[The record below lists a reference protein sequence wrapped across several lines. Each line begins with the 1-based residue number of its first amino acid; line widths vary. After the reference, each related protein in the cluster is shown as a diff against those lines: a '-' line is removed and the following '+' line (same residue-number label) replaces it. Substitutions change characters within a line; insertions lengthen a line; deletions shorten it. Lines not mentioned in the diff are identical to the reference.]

1 MRTGIFCV
9 TVYLVVSVAC
19 TSDESAEV
27 EQGRVEVEADSLSV
41 AVNDESEWFVDRAV
55 DVGLTFVHFNGA
67 SGDFLYP
74 EILPPGVGLFDY
86 DNDGDL
92 DAFIVQGHMLGE
104 GKTIADALMERSAA
118 SPVTGRLYR
127 NDLAEGAS
135 SLRFVDVTESSG
147 LVADGY
153 GLGVAT
159 GDVDNDGWIDL
170 FVTNFGPDQLFH
182 NNGDGTFTDVSSRT
196 GIEERNLFGVS
207 ASFVDYDRDD
217 WLDLYV
223 GNNVDY
229 DLSNRTECP
238 NPAGNRDYCSPQIY
252 GGLPDRLYRNRGDGT
267 FDDVSAT
274 ALLHDVDLGISRS
287 TSGQFGPALGVV
299 AADYNGDTWPDIY
312 VANDGSENILWLNQQ
327 DGTFRNAALLSGAA
341 LSALG
346 TPEASMG
353 VAAGDYDNDGD
364 EDLFMTHLMTEGNNL
379 YVNNGAG
386 VFQDGS
392 APSGLGPASLPY
404 TGWGTELFDFDNDGW
419 LDLLAINGAVIA
431 GEGRAGNSFPYD
443 QRKSLFRNLGTGRF
457 EDVTDR
463 AGSVFTLSEVGRGA
477 AFGDVDNDGDVDV
490 LVGNNTGPIRL
501 LINAVGNRHHWLGLR
516 LVGAIGNV
524 ASVQRRDMVGAR
536 VAVIRTGMP
545 TQWRRVHTDGSY
557 ASASDPR
564 VVFGL
569 AESTESLQ
577 VRVVWPNGQVEVWSD
592 VEIDRYITLT
602 QGQGDAR

>member
-1 MRTGIFCV
+1 MRTGIFCA
-9 TVYLVVSVAC
+9 TVYLAVSVAC
-19 TSDESAEV
+19 TSDESPDV
-27 EQGRVEVEADSLSV
+27 EQRGVEVEAGSSPV
-41 AVNDESEWFVDRAV
+41 AFNDEGEWFVDRAA

-92 DAFIVQGHMLGE
+92 DAFIVQGHILGE
-104 GKTIADALMERSAA
+104 GKTIADALMERSTE

-127 NDLAEGAS
+127 NDLTEGAS
-135 SLRFVDVTESSG
+135 SLRFVDVTDSSG
-147 LVADGY
+147 LLADGY

-182 NNGDGTFTDVSSRT
+182 NNGDGTFTDISSRI

-207 ASFVDYDRDD
+207 ASFVDYDRDE

-238 NPAGNRDYCSPQIY
+238 NPAGNRDYCSPQVY

-327 DGTFRNAALLSGAA
+327 DGTFSNAALLSGAA

-353 VAAGDYDNDGD
+353 VTAGDYDNDGD

-379 YVNNGAG
+379 YVNNGSG

-392 APSGLGPASLPY
+392 APSGLGPASLSY

-457 EDVTDR
+457 EDVSDR

-501 LINAVGNRHHWLGLR
+501 LINAVGNHHHWLGLR
-516 LVGAIGNV
+516 LVGGIGDA

-536 VAVIRTGMP
+536 VAVVRTGMP

-569 AESTESLQ
+569 GESTESLQ

-592 VEIDRYITLT
+592 VEIDRYTTLT
-602 QGQGDAR
+602 QGEGDAR